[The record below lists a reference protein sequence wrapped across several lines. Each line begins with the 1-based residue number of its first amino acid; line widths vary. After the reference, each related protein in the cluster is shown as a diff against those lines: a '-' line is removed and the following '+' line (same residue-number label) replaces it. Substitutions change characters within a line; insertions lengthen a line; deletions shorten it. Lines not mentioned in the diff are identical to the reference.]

1 MGGVIGAA
9 LARVQWGRGTG
20 LDMCGI
26 PAPDGAD
33 SPPKGPT
40 MLKPLLP
47 LLLLATP
54 ALAQMDLSSQVPGL
68 AIAPLD
74 DVPNSPMNQGDRE
87 ACAHKLVGAPTT
99 PAGEVAHFQ
108 GWGVT
113 AEVPIGDL
121 TAVSFVGRFGQGTSG
136 SCELLDG
143 NVGLFRGDRLLAVIY
158 SEDPERLLI
167 GSARAFG
174 SGLRLWS
181 GDFQPVPLADVVLT
195 PAGAAVVPLAASEQ
209 VCNGAAS
216 VPLIYGLP
224 IDRARQALA
233 AAGWQPITGQTNPL
247 SYAAE
252 IAAAGVP
259 EVEDCS
265 GTGFGYCAYRYT
277 GPAGELSVTTMG
289 EIAEN
294 GALPAVVGYGVDCR

>member
-1 MGGVIGAA
+1 
-9 LARVQWGRGTG
+9 
-20 LDMCGI
+20 
-26 PAPDGAD
+26 
-33 SPPKGPT
+33 
-40 MLKPLLP
+40 MLKPLVP
-47 LLLLATP
+47 LLLIAGP
-54 ALAQMDLSSQVPGL
+54 ALAEMDLSSQVPGL
-68 AIAPLD
+68 AIAALD

-87 ACAHKLVGAPTT
+87 ACTHKLVGAPTT

-113 AEVPIGDL
+113 AEVRLGDL
-121 TAVSFVGRFGQGTSG
+121 TAVSFVGRFVQGTSG

-143 NVGLFRGDRLLAVIY
+143 NVGIFRGDRLLAVIY
-158 SEDPERLLI
+158 AEDPEKQLI
-167 GSARAFG
+167 GYASPFG
-174 SGLRLWS
+174 TGLRLWS
-181 GDFQPVPLADVVLT
+181 GDFLSAPMADVAVT
-195 PAGAAVVPLAASEQ
+195 PAGVAIVPLAASES

-224 IDRARQALA
+224 IDHARQALA
-233 AAGWQPITGQTNPL
+233 AAGWQPIAGQTNPA

-277 GPAGELSVTTMG
+277 GPAGELGVTTMG
-289 EIAEN
+289 EIAED
-294 GALPAVVGYGVDCR
+294 GTLPAVVGYGVDCR